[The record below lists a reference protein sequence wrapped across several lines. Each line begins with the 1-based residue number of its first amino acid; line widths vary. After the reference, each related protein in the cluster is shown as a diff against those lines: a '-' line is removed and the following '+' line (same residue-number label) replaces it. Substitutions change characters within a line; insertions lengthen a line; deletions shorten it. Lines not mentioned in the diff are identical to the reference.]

1 MELSFISRVI
11 KTDFLIFLALKDKSS
26 CFFSQD
32 NPAGFSFFTFFRC
45 FIFHLLSVF
54 IFHLSQDIT
63 LYDIVILNFK
73 QRATFSCEI
82 YNIFRT
88 SPFSGVFTFHL
99 SQVFH
104 FSPFSGIFVLLFL
117 CYSQAFFTSHS
128 FPKFVTVPQVL
139 RIWESYFDSQAFF
152 TLHSFPTFWL
162 LSRLPS
168 SPWQPA
174 VLPWRLQGSIEVQN
188 TNPAHL

>member
-73 QRATFSCEI
+73 QRATFS
-82 YNIFRT
+82 YLVKFTIF
-88 SPFSGVFTFHL
+88 SELHLSQVFSL

-188 TNPAHL
+188 TNLAHL